1 MFVSPVVVGR
11 PWFFADIFLTT
22 LMFECFFMDFK
33 IVTFLVHTA
42 PALGTE
48 FDGTAEKISDI
59 QLGFDVI
66 LS

>member
-1 MFVSPVVVGR
+1 
-11 PWFFADIFLTT
+11 
-22 LMFECFFMDFK
+22 MFECFFMDFK
-33 IVTFLVHTA
+33 IVTCLVHPA

>member
-1 MFVSPVVVGR
+1 
-11 PWFFADIFLTT
+11 
-22 LMFECFFMDFK
+22 MDFK
-33 IVTFLVHTA
+33 IVTCLVHPA

-66 LS
+66 LSLTVSNLETIGTALI